1 MSGTIIGTLGKG
13 AGAVPASTNGPHMGL
28 SDWLRPLV
36 NFASQHGRRVHVVN
50 GRAHLELRALSP
62 RQYELFVERLRE
74 ALAFLEGAEWVEA
87 NPSLGRVIV
96 ALDERV
102 CPVGA
107 VTRLLDRVE
116 TELGLETL
124 PFPADRPEHPG
135 DLEPIVRCIIELG
148 GDLAGMGMAIA
159 GRIARLP
166 TLPLEIDALAV
177 LALFD
182 APRLRA
188 AVEDRLGRQ
197 TTSFVLTIANAMAQG
212 LAQSPLGP
220 VVDVAYHGLV
230 LAERVIRRNTWAER
244 ERELCGQCA
253 DAIRH
258 VLVPP
263 PRPVPLPPGP
273 VESYADAAL
282 IASGGAFAIGVAMT
296 GSLAS
301 ATPPLLSGLPKP
313 ARLGREAFASYL
325 AFALARRGA
334 IPLDRRAL
342 RRLDRVT
349 CLVVPVDLLLAVDV
363 LPGSVIAAGGPDAG
377 AIRAR
382 VRAMLD
388 PCRPWETREDTIWT
402 LAPLDALQARTTT
415 GYRRLALRRGDTI
428 VAIVRAQ
435 VILDPEADALLAA
448 ARRADLRIVVAAPSP
463 LDVAGLAADE
473 FVPNGEALPDE
484 IRRLQREGQVVCLLA
499 ARETPALAVAD
510 CGIGLTRDAQAVPW
524 TAHVLCTDRL
534 DDARFLVEACRTA
547 RDASRQSVQLAGVG
561 AGLGLVL
568 SLGGLSPDTATRVST
583 AVNLTSLLAIANGA
597 RLGVAL
603 ALRPAPARH
612 DPTPWHALDV
622 PVVLERLRTSFEGL
636 ASSQAAQR
644 LVVGDGAP
652 GPLARLTEAVVE
664 QLRNPLTPLLAVG
677 AGLSAFAGSVADA
690 SMVTGVVVLNA
701 CIGAV
706 QRLRTDRAID
716 GLADRTPQRVRVR
729 RDGIEQP
736 LDAAELVAGDVVVL
750 QAGDAIPA
758 DCRII
763 AEHNVEVDES
773 ALTGE
778 SLPVPKSARASRATI
793 VAERSS
799 MLYDGTSVVA
809 GTATAVVVAV
819 GDATETRRAA
829 RAARG
834 RKPREGV
841 EARLESLTGLMVP
854 AAVLSGLGIAT
865 VGLLRGRPGREVLG
879 TGTSLAVAAVP
890 EGLPLLAMAAQLAA
904 ARRLSLRG
912 TLVRNPRTIEALGRV
927 NVVCFD
933 KTGTVT
939 EGRLRL
945 RAVWEGEHEYRPGH
959 DACQLVTLA
968 AALRATPDAVDGEKL
983 PHLTDQALVDGA
995 RSCGVTVQHAA
1006 PGWVRL
1012 AELPF
1017 EPGRGYHAVLGRTG
1031 EHLLLS
1037 VKGAPEILLDRCAA
1051 WRDSS
1056 SAVVTLDVAGRS
1068 RLAEH
1073 ASRMASEGLRVL
1085 AVAERT
1091 LELDAAFDSQ
1101 SVRDLLFLGFVA
1113 LSDPV
1118 RPTAREALQGL
1129 RQAGVDALLM
1139 TGDHPGT
1146 AARIAAELELDH
1158 GLVLTGPEL
1167 DEMDDDAIEASLRTV
1182 RVFARMT
1189 PVHKVR
1195 LVSALQRSGKIVA
1208 MTGDGANDAAAI
1220 RLANVGIALGRRG
1233 APAAREAADLVVTD
1247 DRIETIVD
1255 AVLEGR
1261 AMWVSVRDAVA
1272 VLVGGNLGELAF
1284 SLISGIAAQPV
1295 LNARQLL
1302 LVNLLTDVAPAMAIA
1317 LRPPPDTTA
1326 EALLHEGPE
1335 ASLGE
1340 RLVSD
1345 ILWRAAVTGS
1355 AAAGAWLAARPRAN
1369 PAQAGTVALVALVGA
1384 QLGQTLATGGRSPMV
1399 VATSAGSLVALGTI
1413 VQTPGLSQL
1422 FGCTPLG
1429 PIGWATGLGAAG
1441 LATAASVVLPRMWPE
1456 VQPWLDARFR
1466 QLTEGWQGATT
1477 LGTFRPIAE
1486 YFVALSP
1493 PPGGPDGQRPTT

>member
-1 MSGTIIGTLGKG
+1 
-13 AGAVPASTNGPHMGL
+13 MGL

-50 GRAHLELRALSP
+50 GRAHVELRALSP
-62 RQYELFVERLRE
+62 RQYDLFVERLRE
-74 ALAFLEGAEWVEA
+74 ALCFLEGTRWVEA
-87 NPSLGRVIV
+87 NPNLGRVVV
-96 ALDERV
+96 AVDERV
-102 CPVGA
+102 CSVSA
-107 VTRLLDRVE
+107 LLRVVDRVE

-124 PFPADRPEHPG
+124 PFPAERPEHPG
-135 DLEPIVRCIIELG
+135 DVEPIVRCLIELG
-148 GDLAGMGMAIA
+148 GDVAGVALAVA
-159 GRIARLP
+159 GRVARLP
-166 TLPLEIDALAV
+166 TLPLEIDALAI

-188 AVEDRLGRQ
+188 AVEERLGRQ
-197 TTSFVLTIANAMAQG
+197 TTSFLLTIANATAQG

-230 LAERVIRRNTWAER
+230 LAERLVRRRTWAER
-244 ERELCGQCA
+244 EAELCGQSE
-253 DAIRH
+253 DSIGRM
-258 VLVPP
+258 VVPP
-263 PRPVPLPPGP
+263 PRPVPLPQGP
-273 VESYADAAL
+273 VETYADAAL
-282 IASGGAFAIGVAMT
+282 LASGGAFAVGVAMT

-334 IPLDRRAL
+334 IPLDRQAL

-349 CLVVPVDLLLAVDV
+349 CLVVPIDLLLAVDV
-363 LPGSVIAAGGPDAG
+363 LPGSIIARGGPDAG
-377 AIRAR
+377 AVRAR

-388 PCRPWETREDTIWT
+388 PCRPWQARQDGIWS
-402 LAPLDALQARTTT
+402 LAPLDAGPTGATA
-415 GYRRLALRRGDTI
+415 GYRRLALRRGELI
-428 VAIVRAQ
+428 VAVVRAQ
-435 VILDPEADALLAA
+435 VILDPEAEALLAA
-448 ARRADLRIVVAAPSP
+448 ARHAELRVVVATGEPV
-463 LDVAGLAADE
+463 DVPGLEADE
-473 FVPNGEALPDE
+473 FVPNGPSLSDE
-484 IRRLQREGQVVCLLA
+484 VRRLQREGQVVCLLA
-499 ARETPALAVAD
+499 AGEHPALAVAD
-510 CGIGLTRDAQAVPW
+510 CGVGLTRDPRAVPW

-568 SLGGLSPDTATRVST
+568 SLGGLTPETAGRVSM
-583 AVNLTSLLAIANGA
+583 AVNVTSLLAIANGA

-603 ALRPAPARH
+603 ALRPAPARR
-612 DPTPWHALDV
+612 DATPWHALDV
-622 PVVLERLRTSFEGL
+622 PVVLERLRTSFQGL
-636 ASSQAAQR
+636 TSAEAAR
-644 LVVGDGAP
+644 RFVAGDGAP
-652 GPLARLTEAVVE
+652 GTLTRLTEAVIE

-690 SMVTGVVVLNA
+690 GMVAGVVGLNA

-716 GLADRTPQRVRVR
+716 GLADSTPQQVRVR
-729 RDGIEQP
+729 RDGEEQQIE
-736 LDAAELVAGDVVVL
+736 ANALVPGDVVVFR
-750 QAGDAIPA
+750 AGDAVPA
-758 DCRII
+758 DCRLI
-763 AEHNVEVDES
+763 AEENVEVDES

-778 SLPVPKSARASRATI
+778 SLPVAKSPRASRATA

-809 GTATAVVVAV
+809 GVATAVVVAV

-829 RAARG
+829 KAARG

-854 AAVLSGLGIAT
+854 AAVLSGLGVASM
-865 VGLLRGRPGREVLG
+865 GLLRGRPGREVLG
-879 TGTSLAVAAVP
+879 AGTSLAVAAVP

-945 RAVWEGEHEYRPGH
+945 HAVWEAGREERPSGEPCTLG
-959 DACQLVTLA
+959 TLA
-968 AALRATPDAVDGEKL
+968 AALRATPQAPDGETL
-983 PHLTDQALVDGA
+983 PHLTDQALADGA
-995 RSCGVTVQHAA
+995 SAWGIAA
-1006 PGWVRL
+1006 PDEHGAWVRL

-1031 EHLLLS
+1031 DTLLLS
-1037 VKGAPEILLDRCAA
+1037 VKGAPEILLDRCTA
-1051 WRDSS
+1051 WRAPDGTP
-1056 SAVVTLDVAGRS
+1056 APLDVTTRS

-1073 ASRMASEGLRVL
+1073 AARMAGDGLRVL
-1085 AVAERT
+1085 AVAERV
-1091 LELDAAFDSQ
+1091 LGLDSTFGPQ
-1101 SVRDLLFLGFVA
+1101 SVADLVFRGFVA

-1118 RPTAREALQGL
+1118 RPTARAALQGL
-1129 RQAGVDALLM
+1129 RQAGVGAILM

-1158 GLVLTGPEL
+1158 GVVVTGPEL
-1167 DEMDDDAIEASLRTV
+1167 DEMDDEAVEACLRET

-1195 LVSALQRSGKIVA
+1195 LVSALQRAGRVVA

-1284 SLISGIAAQPV
+1284 SLLAGVAGDTG

-1317 LRPPPDTTA
+1317 LRPPPETTA

-1335 ASLGE
+1335 ASLGD
-1340 RLVSD
+1340 RLTSD
-1345 ILWRAAVTGS
+1345 ILWRAAITGGAT
-1355 AAAGAWLAARPRAN
+1355 AAAWLGTRRRGHGAY
-1369 PAQAGTVALVALVGA
+1369 AGTVALVALVGA
-1384 QLGQTLATGGRSPMV
+1384 QLGQTLAAGGRSAAV
-1399 VATSAGSLVALGTI
+1399 VATSVGSLAALGAI

-1429 PIGWATGLGAAG
+1429 PVGWTTGLGAAA
-1441 LATAASVVLPRMWPE
+1441 LATTASGVLPALWPE
-1456 VQPWLDARFR
+1456 ARR
-1466 QLTEGWQGATT
+1466 WADEQARRLAEAWQGIRPHEAW
-1477 LGTFRPIAE
+1477 RPIGERLA
-1486 YFVALSP
+1486 ALAP
-1493 PPGGPDGQRPTT
+1493 WKG